1 MTVAMKTKN
10 PFHNTLLN
18 TKVTGFERP
27 ESLAQEIRKLTIV
40 RPVKY
45 NGDFII

>member
-1 MTVAMKTKN
+1 MTVAIKTKN

-18 TKVTGFERP
+18 TNVTGFERQ
-27 ESLAQEIRKLTIV
+27 SLAQEIRKLTIV

-45 NGDFII
+45 KGDFII